1 MNLTDWRVVAVVLAF
16 LLALVLIAIGNAA
29 MLPDLARE
37 VRP

>member
-1 MNLTDWRVVAVVLAF
+1 MNLSDWRVVAVVLTF
-16 LLALVLIAIGNAA
+16 LLALVLVLTGNAA